1 MKFNTLDLHEK
12 MLKGIEDAG
21 FEKCTPVQEQALPES
36 VKGKDI
42 IVQSQTGTGKTAV
55 FITTIYNRLIVEGKD
70 RPKGARALVMA
81 PTRELAVQID
91 TEAKKLAAHLPFR
104 SIAIYGGVEYEKQ
117 VSALKEGVD
126 LVVATPGRMIDLYKS
141 KSLSLKDIEIF
152 VVDEADRMFDMG
164 FAPDISYIASRLP
177 KGKDRQTMLFS
188 ATIDENVHRLAAR
201 YMKPDPVVVEI
212 EPEQVTVDKI
222 DQKVLYP
229 SNKEKLI
236 MLMALLRRPDVERAI
251 IFCNM
256 KRTVEMLEWKL
267 SKNDFLAMGLTG
279 DVSQSK
285 RQRIID
291 DMKAGRLKILV
302 ATDVVA
308 RGLHV
313 EDITH
318 VYNYDL
324 PHEAASYVH
333 RIGRTA
339 RAGKSGKAYS
349 LVCEDHAF
357 NLPEIEKYIER
368 KIPAEWIDEADMLK
382 DKAGSYR
389 SRSPRSGAKGSSDRG
404 GKGQGRSQSQS
415 NRKSSSGRGGSQKA
429 ASSRGPRKSDG
440 TTSGSS
446 SVSKSAESGKSTTP
460 NPEQS
465 QQKRDRPEKAASDK
479 TLPGNAQATNGA
491 GAGSEDQ
498 KPGVDA
504 ARPKRPRRSRGR
516 GRGGK
521 GTGAGSSGSDAVAT
535 NDNKDNQ
542 KGLKIGSSDSQG
554 AETRP
559 EATRK
564 EGEGGAGRRSRSR
577 RPRRRLQEGRS
588 NSDKSVATAV
598 VSANAASSAP
608 DGATPS
614 SRATK
619 LHSRAGK
626 GRGRTQ
632 GARNKTSQ
640 GCTREARLTSD
651 TAKRSVGNALI
662 ESQTSGTAAG
672 TSAASPVR
680 DVKPKKSVL
689 KRILNV
695 FGRK

>member
-1 MKFNTLDLHEK
+1 MKFNTLELDEK
-12 MLKGIEDAG
+12 MLRGIEDAG
-21 FEKCTPVQEQALPES
+21 FEKCTPVQEQALPEAI
-36 VKGKDI
+36 KGQDI

-55 FITTIYNRLIVEGKD
+55 FITAIYNRLVEAGNE

-91 TEAKKLAAHLPFR
+91 MEAKKLAAHLMFR

-117 VSALKEGVD
+117 ISALKEGVD

-201 YMKPDPVVVEI
+201 YMKPEPLVVEI

-229 SNKEKLI
+229 SNKEKLV

-267 SKNDFLAMGLTG
+267 SQNGFLVMGLTG

-291 DMKAGRLKILV
+291 DMKAGKLKILV

-324 PHEAASYVH
+324 PQEAASYVH

-357 NLPEIEKYIER
+357 NLPEIEKYIEC
-368 KIPAEWIDEADMLK
+368 KIPAEWMDEAEMLV

-389 SRSPRSGAKGSSDRG
+389 SRAPKSGARSGPKGRA
-404 GKGQGRSQSQS
+404 GKGGQSQSQG
-415 NRKSSSGRGGSQKA
+415 KGASGRGGAQKS
-429 ASSRGPRKSDG
+429 ASSARGGRKTG
-440 TTSGSS
+440 GPAKAGSS
-446 SVSKSAESGKSTTP
+446 AKGGSGKPSTP
-460 NPEQS
+460 GPDSSKGGPVGQ
-465 QQKRDRPEKAASDK
+465 RPEKQDK
-479 TLPGNAQATNGA
+479 TEA
-491 GAGSEDQ
+491 GTGTGTEAKGTKGVGGSD
-498 KPGVDA
+498 
-504 ARPKRPRRSRGR
+504 RPKRPRRSRGR
-516 GRGGK
+516 G
-521 GTGAGSSGSDAVAT
+521 GAGSGGSATKEKTQERKAGGSG
-535 NDNKDNQ
+535 
-542 KGLKIGSSDSQG
+542 
-554 AETRP
+554 
-559 EATRK
+559 EALREGVRK
-564 EGEGGAGRRSRSR
+564 EGAGREGSGTAGRSRSR
-577 RPRRRLQEGRS
+577 RPGRSGQEGRKDDGAAAGQS
-588 NSDKSVATAV
+588 QS
-598 VSANAASSAP
+598 ASSRPAK
-608 DGATPS
+608 APS
-614 SRATK
+614 S
-619 LHSRAGK
+619 G
-626 GRGRTQ
+626 GRGRPKGVRS
-632 GARNKTSQ
+632 GASRAAAGTS
-640 GCTREARLTSD
+640 GSVRAGAAGT
-651 TAKRSVGNALI
+651 RSVGNALI
-662 ESQTSGTAAG
+662 ESQTGGGADGAADS
-672 TSAASPVR
+672 TLV
-680 DVKPKKSVL
+680 VKPKRGVL
-689 KRILNV
+689 KRIFNV

>member
-12 MLKGIEDAG
+12 MLLGIEDAG

-36 VKGKDI
+36 LQGPDI

-55 FITTIYNRLIVEGKD
+55 FITTIYNRLIVGGKD

-81 PTRELAVQID
+81 PTRELALQID
-91 TEAKKLAAHLPFR
+91 TEAKKLATHLPFR
-104 SIAIYGGVEYEKQ
+104 SIAIYGGVEYDKQ

-229 SNKEKLI
+229 SNEEKLI

-267 SKNDFLAMGLTG
+267 SENDFLAMGLTG

-291 DMKAGRLKILV
+291 DMKAGKLKILV

-324 PHEAASYVH
+324 PQEAASYVH

-368 KIPAEWIDEADMLK
+368 KIPAEWIDEEDMLK
-382 DKAGSYR
+382 DKAGPYR
-389 SRSPRSGAKGSSDRG
+389 SRGGRSGAKGASGRGDRG
-404 GKGQGRSQSQS
+404 GNKGGKGGMGQGRSQK
-415 NRKSSSGRGGSQKA
+415 KSSSA
-429 ASSRGPRKSDG
+429 RGPRKSG
-440 TTSGSS
+440 VSASSS
-446 SVSKSAESGKSTTP
+446 SVSSKSAGSGKSTAP
-460 NPEQS
+460 KPKQS
-465 QQKRDRPEKAASDK
+465 QQKRDRSDK
-479 TLPGNAQATNGA
+479 TVDKTVNDKAQAVSVA
-491 GAGSEDQ
+491 EAGSEDQ

-504 ARPKRPRRSRGR
+504 VRPKRPRRSRGT

-521 GTGAGSSGSDAVAT
+521 GTGAGSSGSD
-535 NDNKDNQ
+535 NKDSQ
-542 KGLKIGSSDSQG
+542 EDLKAGSGDSKG
-554 AETRP
+554 AETGI
-559 EATRK
+559 EATRR
-564 EGEGGAGRRSRSR
+564 EGEGAPKRRSRSR
-577 RPRRRLQEGRS
+577 HLRRRLQEGRS
-588 NSDKSVATAV
+588 NSDKTALS
-598 VSANAASSAP
+598 SASAP

-619 LHSRAGK
+619 PHSRAGK

-632 GARNKTSQ
+632 GARNKVTQ
-640 GCTREARLTSD
+640 GAARDARLGGSIGNTS
-651 TAKRSVGNALI
+651 KRSVGSALI

-672 TSAASPVR
+672 SSAVPTSG

-689 KRILNV
+689 KRIMNV

>member
-126 LVVATPGRMIDLYKS
+126 LVV
-141 KSLSLKDIEIF
+141 EIF

-164 FAPDISYIASRLP
+164 FAPDISYI
-177 KGKDRQTMLFS
+177 
-188 ATIDENVHRLAAR
+188 ENVHRLAAR

>member
-1 MKFNTLDLHEK
+1 MKFNILDLHEK
-12 MLKGIEDAG
+12 MLQGIEDAG

-36 VKGKDI
+36 VTGKDI

-55 FITTIYNRLIVEGKD
+55 FITTIYNRLVIAGEE

-91 TEAKKLAAHLPFR
+91 TEAKKLALHLPFR

-188 ATIDENVHRLAAR
+188 ATIDENVHRLASR

-229 SNKEKLI
+229 SNEEKLV

-324 PHEAASYVH
+324 PQEAASYVH

-389 SRSPRSGAKGSSDRG
+389 SRGPRSGAQGGKG
-404 GKGQGRSQSQS
+404 GKGQGQG
-415 NRKSSSGRGGSQKA
+415 KAASGRGGSQKSSSA
-429 ASSRGPRKSDG
+429 RGGRKPASSSASKGGRGGSGAAKDKGAAPSLSKEASLPKDASLSKG
-440 TTSGSS
+440 GKSGSS
-446 SVSKSAESGKSTTP
+446 
-460 NPEQS
+460 QS
-465 QQKRDRPEKAASDK
+465 QDGASKVAA
-479 TLPGNAQATNGA
+479 
-491 GAGSEDQ
+491 
-498 KPGVDA
+498 KPGVANESKEGVSRADTDK
-504 ARPKRPRRSRGR
+504 PKRARRSRGR

-521 GTGAGSSGSDAVAT
+521 GAGAGNSGGGNGS
-535 NDNKDNQ
+535 DNKDN
-542 KGLKIGSSDSQG
+542 KKELKADSSNSNG
-554 AETRP
+554 AEARTKGINKEDGGP
-559 EATRK
+559 RK
-564 EGEGGAGRRSRSR
+564 RSRSR
-577 RPRRRLQEGRS
+577 RPRRRLQEGRGS
-588 NSDKSVATAV
+588 GDKT
-598 VSANAASSAP
+598 ASSAP
-608 DGATPS
+608 DGAAPS
-614 SRATK
+614 SRAAK
-619 LHSRAGK
+619 VHSRAGK

-632 GARNKTSQ
+632 GVNKNKATQAGARD
-640 GCTREARLTSD
+640 ARLGGGSSVGN
-651 TAKRSVGNALI
+651 ASKRGVGNALI
-662 ESQTSGTAAG
+662 ESQTSGIAAG
-672 TSAASPVR
+672 SSVVPGSG
-680 DVKPKKSVL
+680 DLKPKKSVL

>member
-1 MKFNTLDLHEK
+1 
-12 MLKGIEDAG
+12 MLQGIEDAG

-36 VKGKDI
+36 LRGLDI

-55 FITTIYNRLIVEGKD
+55 FISTIYNRLIVEGKE
-70 RPKGARALVMA
+70 RPGGARALVMA
-81 PTRELAVQID
+81 PTRELALQID
-91 TEAKKLAAHLPFR
+91 TEAKKLAVHLPFR

-117 VSALKEGVD
+117 ISALKEGVD

-188 ATIDENVHRLAAR
+188 ATIDENVHRLASR
-201 YMKPDPVVVEI
+201 YMKPEPVVVEI

-229 SNKEKLI
+229 SNDEKLT

-251 IFCNM
+251 IFANM

-291 DMKAGRLKILV
+291 DMKAGKLKILV

-324 PHEAASYVH
+324 PQEAASYVH

-368 KIPAEWIDEADMLK
+368 KIPAEWIDEAEMLE
-382 DKAGSYR
+382 DKAGPYR
-389 SRSPRSGAKGSSDRG
+389 SRPRSAPTGKG
-404 GKGQGRSQSQS
+404 GKGARGASSRSSAKPSAKSSVSGGKGRSGSGSSGGGKGKSGTKAATLSKGSDEAKAATDSKTADSAQSS
-415 NRKSSSGRGGSQKA
+415 NEASPEKPSSSSSRPGRRR
-429 ASSRGPRKSDG
+429 SSRGPGGRG
-440 TTSGSS
+440 FSGS
-446 SVSKSAESGKSTTP
+446 K
-460 NPEQS
+460 
-465 QQKRDRPEKAASDK
+465 D
-479 TLPGNAQATNGA
+479 
-491 GAGSEDQ
+491 AGSELPAEGADTAD
-498 KPGVDA
+498 KEGAKKDGEAP
-504 ARPKRPRRSRGR
+504 ARRRS
-516 GRGGK
+516 
-521 GTGAGSSGSDAVAT
+521 
-535 NDNKDNQ
+535 
-542 KGLKIGSSDSQG
+542 
-554 AETRP
+554 
-559 EATRK
+559 
-564 EGEGGAGRRSRSR
+564 RSRSR
-577 RPRRRLQEGRS
+577 RPGGASQKGGAAKGGKESGDGS
-588 NSDKSVATAV
+588 SPD
-598 VSANAASSAP
+598 SAKGSAP
-608 DGATPS
+608 S
-614 SRATK
+614 S
-619 LHSRAGK
+619 G
-626 GRGRTQ
+626 GRGRAKPQ
-632 GARNKTSQ
+632 G
-640 GCTREARLTSD
+640 
-651 TAKRSVGNALI
+651 KRAPGVKSRRPRAGTGAATGAAGTGVGSVGNSLI
-662 ESQTSGTAAG
+662 ESQTGGAV
-672 TSAASPVR
+672 ASPA
-680 DVKPKKSVL
+680 KTKAAAATPKKGVL

-695 FGRK
+695 FGKK

>member
-1 MKFNTLDLHEK
+1 MKFNTLDLNEK
-12 MLKGIEDAG
+12 MLQGIEDAG

-36 VKGKDI
+36 IAGKDI

-55 FITTIYNRLIVEGKD
+55 FITTIYNNLIEGGKE

-117 VSALKEGVD
+117 ISALKEGVD

-141 KSLSLKDIEIF
+141 KSLSLNDIEIF

-177 KGKDRQTMLFS
+177 KGKERQTMLFS

-201 YMKPDPVVVEI
+201 YMKPEPVVVEI

-229 SNKEKLI
+229 SNKEKLV

-251 IFCNM
+251 IFANM

-267 SKNDFLAMGLTG
+267 SQNGFLAMGLTG

-291 DMKAGRLKILV
+291 DMKAGKLKILV

-324 PHEAASYVH
+324 PQEAASYVH

-368 KIPAEWIDEADMLK
+368 KIPAEWIDEAEMLE
-382 DKAGSYR
+382 DKAGPYR
-389 SRSPRSGAKGSSDRG
+389 SRSPRSGSKGPA
-404 GKGQGRSQSQS
+404 GKGGQGRGQ
-415 NRKSSSGRGGSQKA
+415 RTTGSGRGGSQKTSGA
-429 ASSRGPRKSDG
+429 RGGRKPGAPASSSANSKAGDSARGSKS
-440 TTSGSS
+440 TASS
-446 SVSKSAESGKSTTP
+446 SKPAQSKQEHSKQEKT
-460 NPEQS
+460 S
-465 QQKRDRPEKAASDK
+465 QDNTK
-479 TLPGNAQATNGA
+479 
-491 GAGSEDQ
+491 AGSGEGQTPVESKGTEDT
-498 KPGVDA
+498 G
-504 ARPKRPRRSRGR
+504 RPKRPRRSRGR
-516 GRGGK
+516 GRGVRADNDK
-521 GTGAGSSGSDAVAT
+521 SGSD
-535 NDNKDNQ
+535 NKE
-542 KGLKIGSSDSQG
+542 KAQG
-554 AETRP
+554 IEADGGNGEAKSEAGVVGVRKSGRP
-559 EATRK
+559 ARRNR
-564 EGEGGAGRRSRSR
+564 GRGPRGAS
-577 RPRRRLQEGRS
+577 QEGRS
-588 NSDKSVATAV
+588 
-598 VSANAASSAP
+598 SSGTS
-608 DGATPS
+608 GATSASASTTKAPS
-614 SRATK
+614 RGSRGGAKAKQGTR
-619 LHSRAGK
+619 SRTARAGT
-626 GRGRTQ
+626 GRPGS
-632 GARNKTSQ
+632 ASETS
-640 GCTREARLTSD
+640 SI
-651 TAKRSVGNALI
+651 GNALI
-662 ESQTSGTAAG
+662 ESQTGGTAAVSE
-672 TSAASPVR
+672 SAPSSGAPG
-680 DVKPKKSVL
+680 VKPKKGVL